1 MVVSENNNTHDYQNL
16 PKIIW
21 IFWDQGESN
30 APFLVKQCIASWR
43 YHNSGWDIRV
53 LDKAALK
60 DTIDLEGLDQRPD
73 ITMQALSD
81 VIRVKILMTH
91 GGVWADSTL
100 FCVQPLDSWLPNYFS
115 DHFFAFASDRND
127 RLMTTWF
134 LAGNNKS
141 RILNHWTEDM
151 VALWKDNQFRQY
163 SYWGKQVN
171 RKLTSLRKRN
181 IISNNFWFS
190 PLMLKVFR
198 LFPYPV
204 NMYIFEKT
212 LDLHPELQSLWFD
225 RSLLYDTPA
234 EYLQNKLGMNSPKTD
249 KSMEF
254 ITHTKTPVHKLN
266 WRQDAGCAA
275 TDSNLEFLINRNSA
289 SEVNE

>member
-1 MVVSENNNTHDYQNL
+1 MAKSANNDVSEYQNL

-21 IFWDQGESN
+21 IFWDQGEEN
-30 APFLVKQCIASWR
+30 APYLVKQCISSWR
-43 YHNSGWDIRV
+43 IHNYGWEVRV
-53 LDKAALK
+53 IDKALLN
-60 DTIDLEGLDQRPD
+60 DTINLEGLDLRSD
-73 ITMQALSD
+73 ITLQALSD
-81 VIRVKILMTH
+81 IIRVKILLTH

-100 FCVQPLDSWLPNYFS
+100 YCVKPLDSWLPHYFR
-115 DHFFAFASDRND
+115 DHFFAFASERKD

-151 VALWKDNQFRQY
+151 IALWKNNQFRSY
-163 SYWGKQVN
+163 SYWGKQII

-181 IISNNFWFS
+181 LISNNFWFS
-190 PLMLKVFR
+190 TIMLKGFR

-212 LDLHPELQSLWFD
+212 LDQHPEVKSLWFG
-225 RSLLYDTPA
+225 RSMLYDTPA

-249 KSMEF
+249 KSTDF
-254 ITHTKTPVHKLN
+254 ITNCKTPVHKLN
-266 WRQDAGCAA
+266 WRQDSGFAPA
-275 TDSNLEFLINRNSA
+275 DSNLEFLISLNSQQ
-289 SEVNE
+289 